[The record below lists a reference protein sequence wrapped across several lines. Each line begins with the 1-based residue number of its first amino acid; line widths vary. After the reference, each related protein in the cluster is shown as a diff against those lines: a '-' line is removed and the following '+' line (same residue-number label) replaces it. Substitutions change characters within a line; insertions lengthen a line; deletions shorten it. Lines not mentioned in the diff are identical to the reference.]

1 MTVILTLKKLNYL
14 SVKILIR
21 NYFLLYYK
29 IQFYEMQG
37 GSGSAS
43 NIKFQNIEMDN
54 VANPII
60 IDQNYCD
67 KKKKPCKKSVN

>member
-1 MTVILTLKKLNYL
+1 
-14 SVKILIR
+14 
-21 NYFLLYYK
+21 
-29 IQFYEMQG
+29 MQG

-43 NIKFQNIEMDN
+43 NIKFQNIDMQN

-67 KKKKPCKKSVN
+67 QNEPCKQEVYI